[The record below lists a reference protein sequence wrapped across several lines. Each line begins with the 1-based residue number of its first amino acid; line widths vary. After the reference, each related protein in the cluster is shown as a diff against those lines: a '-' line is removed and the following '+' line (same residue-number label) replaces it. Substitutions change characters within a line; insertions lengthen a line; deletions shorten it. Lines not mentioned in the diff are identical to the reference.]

1 MASFQDSVKASKEA
15 GQANSEI
22 LDIMS
27 ESVDGKL
34 NGSFSIPKN
43 DANSYKFRHEHPKE
57 IEITNVETPSIHKRK
72 AGAFSG
78 EKQSRNNKSQRQG
91 SPGLHVEREE
101 VPFDNPFNQTVSP
114 FTICLNKFASQL
126 IWMRN
131 LSWLKKYL
139 TGTSLNSL
147 KDLQRCSKI
156 NKKPIF
162 LKNAKFTQNEKQLQ
176 DLFKEINLDVTIL
189 KSTFYPSGNIKILPK
204 TTNNYLLVTNY
215 TFSNMFSRLTK
226 NHISIEESCNLSSN
240 STLCLNKISIS
251 TMLEEVEEAF
261 IHQDTPFRNLT
272 KQTDHLRH

>member
-43 DANSYKFRHEHPKE
+43 DANSYKFRYEHPKE

-91 SPGLHVEREE
+91 SSGLHVEREE

-114 FTICLNKFASQL
+114 FTICLNKF
-126 IWMRN
+126 
-131 LSWLKKYL
+131 
-139 TGTSLNSL
+139 
-147 KDLQRCSKI
+147 C
-156 NKKPIF
+156 F
-162 LKNAKFTQNEKQLQ
+162 
-176 DLFKEINLDVTIL
+176 
-189 KSTFYPSGNIKILPK
+189 ST
-204 TTNNYLLVTNY
+204 
-215 TFSNMFSRLTK
+215 NMD
-226 NHISIEESCNLSSN
+226 EESELAEKVFNRDFPELSKRSPKMFQN
-240 STLCLNKISIS
+240 QQKTYLS
-251 TMLEEVEEAF
+251 
-261 IHQDTPFRNLT
+261 
-272 KQTDHLRH
+272 